1 MSDSVLL
8 KSDLPGFQ
16 CQRGKVR
23 DVYDLG
29 EQLLVVT
36 TDRISAFDVV
46 LPNGIPDKGK
56 VLTRL
61 SAFWF
66 KLLGV
71 SNHLLTTDVSE
82 MPASLQ
88 PFRDQLEGR
97 TMLVEKLD
105 MLPVECIARGYIT
118 GSGWADYKKN
128 QSVCGIPLP
137 AGLQESERLPDPI
150 FTPST
155 KAETGHDENISFDE
169 VAKLVGAERA
179 SELGEQTINVFK
191 KGTDYALTRG
201 LIIADTK
208 FEWGLRKGGDTIV
221 LGDEV
226 LTPDSSRF
234 WPADDY
240 APGRSQPSFDK
251 QYVRDYLKEQDWDRT
266 PPGPEL
272 PEEIV
277 QETSR
282 RYRELYERMTGEAW

>member
-1 MSDSVLL
+1 MVGSL
-8 KSDLPGFQ
+8 
-16 CQRGKVR
+16 
-23 DVYDLG
+23 
-29 EQLLVVT
+29 
-36 TDRISAFDVV
+36 
-46 LPNGIPDKGK
+46 
-56 VLTRL
+56 
-61 SAFWF
+61 FWF